1 VLEIAE
7 REGMAYPLCDH
18 SIDMQVTLIISQSI
32 SLVRTRQHNRIQR
45 IGLSDRTKV
54 TIND

>member
-18 SIDMQVTLIISQSI
+18 SIDMQVTLNNQSVNQF
-32 SLVRTRQHNRIQR
+32 STHKAAQ
-45 IGLSDRTKV
+45 
-54 TIND
+54 